1 MPLTLLFSSRFN
13 TDAPYEIPAD
23 VVANRD
29 LVVEV
34 VNIAGLKRRM
44 AGWLYSSIGTGLGDK
59 EIAESKRIAF
69 GKNRVRF
76 TVHPLPFR
84 LTFYPMYGLKKFDLN
99 VYSGSDRTDPGTQ
112 LNSNF
117 VARHETAVRGG
128 IIQYRLTSGSSWTNL
143 PGMGAIAQAYY
154 RPGTNALIVRS
165 HSGEVVYCIVGV
177 WNWLN
182 ENNQTL
188 RTVVSEANTR
198 EIYRV
203 TTPQF

>member
-29 LVVEV
+29 LVVEI
-34 VNIAGLKRRM
+34 VNIAGLNRRM

-59 EIAESKRIAF
+59 EVAESKRIAF

-84 LTFYPMYGLKKFDLN
+84 LTFYPMYGLKNFDLN

-128 IIQYRLTSGSSWTNL
+128 VIQYRLTAGTSWTNL

-154 RPGTNALIVRS
+154 RPGTNALIVRT
-165 HSGEVVYCIVGV
+165 HQGEIFYCIVGT
-177 WNWLN
+177 WTWIAD
-182 ENNQTL
+182 TIATM
-188 RTVVSEANTR
+188 RSVVAEPNTR
-198 EIYRV
+198 QIHQV